1 MTGAGPGYRCTM
13 TQTSGEGL
21 PVQPQGVP
29 AEEGVS
35 EADVADRVDLDPE
48 DQPNRTDPVQGGS
61 PPDRDG

>member
-1 MTGAGPGYRCTM
+1 MSFPPVGYQCTM
-13 TQTSGEGL
+13 TQTSDEGL
-21 PVQPQGVP
+21 PVQAQGAP
-29 AEEGVS
+29 AEEGIS